1 MIEPRA
7 LTKTEVFKRWKQ
19 EIAPL
24 LNEVITRINGDWT
37 EDDVEISINKNES
50 VVFIVET
57 NNAIKGL
64 IVLTPRES
72 FDTLE
77 LHCWA
82 CVVKPPLKLTD
93 YWDWIRFQA
102 NCLGA
107 KKITLET
114 NRAMGRKFKFLKE
127 VYTKYEVRV

>member
-1 MIEPRA
+1 MIKPRA
-7 LTKTEVFKRWKQ
+7 LGKKELFQRWGTEIV
-19 EIAPL
+19 PL
-24 LNEVITRINGDWT
+24 LDEVIKAVDADWT
-37 EDDVEISINKNES
+37 EDDVEISVNKNES
-50 VVFIVET
+50 VVFICET

-64 IVLTPRES
+64 IVLTPRTI

-82 CVVKPPLKLTD
+82 TVVKPPLKLKD
-93 YWDWIRFQA
+93 YWDWIRFQGK
-102 NCLGA
+102 CLGA

-114 NRAMGRKFKFLKE
+114 NRPMGRKFKFLKP

>member
-1 MIEPRA
+1 MIKPRA
-7 LTKTEVFKRWKQ
+7 LGKKELFTRWKA
-19 EIAPL
+19 EIVPL
-24 LNEVITRINGDWT
+24 LEQVIKAVNADWT

-64 IVLTPRES
+64 IVLTPRTI

-82 CVVKPPLKLTD
+82 TVVKPPLKLKD
-93 YWDWIRFQA
+93 YWDWIRFQGK
-102 NCLGA
+102 CLGA

-114 NRAMGRKFKFLKE
+114 NRPMGRKFKFLKP

>member
-19 EIAPL
+19 ERVPL
-24 LNEVITRINGDWT
+24 LNEVINSVNADWT

-82 CVVKPPLKLTD
+82 TVVKPPLKLND
-93 YWDWIRFQA
+93 YWDWIKFQA
-102 NCLGA
+102 KCLGA
-107 KKITLET
+107 EKITLET
-114 NRAMGRKFKFLKE
+114 NRPMGRKFKILKP
-127 VYTKYEVRV
+127 VFTKYEVTI

>member
-1 MIEPRA
+1 MYVN
-7 LTKTEVFKRWKQ
+7 LFY
-19 EIAPL
+19 
-24 LNEVITRINGDWT
+24 NGRSNDKKDNPGT
-37 EDDVEISINKNES
+37 FEFEFREKDDISINKNES
-50 VVFIVET
+50 VVFIVEI

-82 CVVKPPLKLTD
+82 TVVKPPLKLTD
-93 YWDWIRFQA
+93 YWDWIKFQA
-102 NCLGA
+102 KCLGA

-114 NRAMGRKFKFLKE
+114 NRPMGRKFKFLKE